1 MNFDFA
7 DRVER
12 VSPSATLAISNKASA
27 LEAGG
32 VDVVDQIGRAH
43 V

>member
-1 MNFDFA
+1 MFRFILLA
-7 DRVER
+7 
-12 VSPSATLAISNKASA
+12 ALAIAAATACAPLSA
-27 LEAGG
+27 GPLVR